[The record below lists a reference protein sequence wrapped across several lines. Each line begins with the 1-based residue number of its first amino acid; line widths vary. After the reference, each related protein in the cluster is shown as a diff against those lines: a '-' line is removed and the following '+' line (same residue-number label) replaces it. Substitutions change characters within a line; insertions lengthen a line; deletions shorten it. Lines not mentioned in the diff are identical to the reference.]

1 MLNAVLDVPEIERG
15 VEMREKA
22 AAQIANELSAEQ
34 IEAKRTRERLVVLE
48 LGGKRLAGALER
60 TVRRDAGDAGVE
72 DVHEGKD
79 LGRELRDDLAEIT
92 PVLRV
97 RERGEDVRNVLWYR
111 AASTRKRRIRLPTC
125 REPETRTLVSA
136 SG

>member
-34 IEAKRTRERLVVLE
+34 IEAKRARERLVVLE

-60 TVRRDAGDAGVE
+60 TVRGDAGDASVE

-97 RERGEDVRNVLWYR
+97 RERGEG
-111 AASTRKRRIRLPTC
+111 
-125 REPETRTLVSA
+125 RTECIMV
-136 SG
+136 

>member
-34 IEAKRTRERLVVLE
+34 IEAKRARERLVVLE

-60 TVRRDAGDAGVE
+60 TVRGDAGDAGVE

-92 PVLRV
+92 PVLRGERTGRGTYGMYYGIELLRHG
-97 RERGEDVRNVLWYR
+97 REEFDFQHVGNWRPE
-111 AASTRKRRIRLPTC
+111 RL
-125 REPETRTLVSA
+125 
-136 SG
+136 

>member
-34 IEAKRTRERLVVLE
+34 IEAKRARERLVVLE

-60 TVRRDAGDAGVE
+60 TVRGDAGDAGVE

-92 PVLRV
+92 PVLRG
-97 RERGEDVRNVLWYR
+97 ERAGRG
-111 AASTRKRRIRLPTC
+111 
-125 REPETRTLVSA
+125 RTECIMV
-136 SG
+136 